1 MVVIGVTGNIGSG
14 KSTVCRFL
22 AELGAAVIDADEVAQ
37 ETYKPHS
44 QAWQEIIDTFGTE
57 VLHPNGEINRVKL
70 AQLVFSSPEALAQL
84 NEIVHPKAY
93 QLVKERIENYRRLG
107 TRVAALEATLLIE
120 ATWTTLVDEVW
131 LVIVSPDIALQ
142 RLTRYPEADRDQ
154 ILARLKSQTP
164 AEDKAKHADEIIRN
178 EGDFTGLREK
188 ITELWNKLD

>member
-1 MVVIGVTGNIGSG
+1 MVVIGITGNIGSG

-22 AELGAAVIDADEVAQ
+22 AELGAAVIDADEAAQ
-37 ETYKPHS
+37 ETYKPHN

-93 QLVKERIENYRRLG
+93 QLVKEKIESYRRLG
-107 TRVAALEATLLIE
+107 TKAVALEATLLIE

-131 LVIVSPDIALQ
+131 LVIASPEIALQ
-142 RLTRYPEADRDQ
+142 RLTRHPGADRNQ

-164 AEDKAKHADEIIRN
+164 AEDKAKHADEIIHN
-178 EGDFTGLREK
+178 EGDFTRLREK

>member
-14 KSTVCRFL
+14 KSTVCRLL
-22 AELGAAVIDADEVAQ
+22 AELGAAVIDADKVAQ

-57 VLHPNGEINRVKL
+57 VLQPNGEINRVKL

-93 QLVKERIENYRRLG
+93 QLVKEKIENYRRLG
-107 TRVAALEATLLIE
+107 TRVVALEATLLIE
-120 ATWTTLVDEVW
+120 ATWTTVVDKVW
-131 LVIVSPDIALQ
+131 LVIASPEIALQ
-142 RLTRYPEADRDQ
+142 RLTSYPEADRDQ
-154 ILARLKSQTP
+154 IVARLKSQTP

-178 EGDFTGLREK
+178 EGDLTRLREK
-188 ITELWNKLD
+188 ITALWNKLD

>member
-22 AELGAAVIDADEVAQ
+22 AELGAAVIDADEAAQ
-37 ETYKPHS
+37 ETYKPHN

-57 VLHPNGEINRVKL
+57 VLQPSKEINRVKL

-84 NEIVHPKAY
+84 NEIVHPEAH
-93 QLVKERIENYRRLG
+93 QLVKEKIESYRRLG
-107 TRVAALEATLLIE
+107 TKVVALEAILLIE

-131 LVIVSPDIALQ
+131 LVIASPEIALQ
-142 RLTRYPEADRDQ
+142 RLTRHPGADRDQ

-164 AEDKAKHADEIIRN
+164 AEDKAKHADEIIHN
-178 EGDFTGLREK
+178 EGDFTRLREK

>member
-22 AELGAAVIDADEVAQ
+22 AELGAAVIDADEAAQ
-37 ETYKPHS
+37 ETYKPHC

-57 VLHPNGEINRVKL
+57 VLQPNKEINRVKL

-93 QLVKERIENYRRLG
+93 QLVKEKIESYRRLG
-107 TRVAALEATLLIE
+107 TKAVVLEATLLIE
-120 ATWTTLVDEVW
+120 STWTTLVDEVW
-131 LVIVSPDIALQ
+131 LVMASPEIALQ
-142 RLTRYPEADRDQ
+142 RLTKHPGADRDQ

-164 AEDKAKHADEIIRN
+164 AEDKAKHADEIIHN
-178 EGDFTGLREK
+178 EGDLTGLREK

>member
-44 QAWQEIIDTFGTE
+44 QAWQEIINTLGTE
-57 VLHPNGEINRVKL
+57 MLQPNGEINRVRL
-70 AQLVFSSPEALAQL
+70 AQLVFSSREALAQL

-93 QLVKERIENYRRLG
+93 QLVKEKIENYRRLG
-107 TRVAALEATLLIE
+107 TRVVALEATLLIE

-131 LVIVSPDIALQ
+131 LVIASPDTVLQ
-142 RLTRYPEADRDQ
+142 RLTRHPETDRDQ
-154 ILARLKSQTP
+154 IVARLKSQTP

-178 EGDFTGLREK
+178 EGNLPRLREK

>member
-57 VLHPNGEINRVKL
+57 MLQPNGEINRVKL

-142 RLTRYPEADRDQ
+142 RLTRYPEADKDQ

>member
-57 VLHPNGEINRVKL
+57 MLQPNGEINRVKL

-107 TRVAALEATLLIE
+107 TRVVALEATLLIE

>member
-57 VLHPNGEINRVKL
+57 MLQPNGEINRVKL

>member
-57 VLHPNGEINRVKL
+57 MLQPNGEINRVKL

-120 ATWTTLVDEVW
+120 ATWTTLVDKVW

-164 AEDKAKHADEIIRN
+164 AEDKAKHADEIIHN
-178 EGDFTGLREK
+178 EGDFTKLREK

>member
-57 VLHPNGEINRVKL
+57 MLQPNGEINRVKL

-107 TRVAALEATLLIE
+107 TRAAALEATLLIE
-120 ATWTTLVDEVW
+120 ATWTTLVDKVW
-131 LVIVSPDIALQ
+131 LVIASPEIALQ

-178 EGDFTGLREK
+178 EGNLPKLREK

>member
-14 KSTVCRFL
+14 KSTVCRLL
-22 AELGAAVIDADEVAQ
+22 AELGAAVIDADKATQ

-44 QAWQEIIDTFGTE
+44 QAWQEIIDTFGIK
-57 VLHPNGEINRVKL
+57 VLQPNDEIDRVKL

-93 QLVKERIENYRRLG
+93 QLVKEKIESYRRLG
-107 TRVAALEATLLIE
+107 TKVVALEATLLIE

-131 LVIVSPDIALQ
+131 LVIASPEIALQ
-142 RLTRYPEADRDQ
+142 RLTRHPGADRDQ

-164 AEDKAKHADEIIRN
+164 AEDKAKHADEIIHN
-178 EGDFTGLREK
+178 EGDFTRLREK

>member
-1 MVVIGVTGNIGSG
+1 MVVIGITGNIGSG

-22 AELGAAVIDADEVAQ
+22 AELGAAVIDADEAAQ

-57 VLHPNGEINRVKL
+57 VLQPSKEINRVKL

-93 QLVKERIENYRRLG
+93 QLVKEKIESYRRLG
-107 TRVAALEATLLIE
+107 TKAVALEATLLIE

-131 LVIVSPDIALQ
+131 LVIASPEIALQ
-142 RLTRYPEADRDQ
+142 RLTRHPGADRDQ

-164 AEDKAKHADEIIRN
+164 AEDKAKHADEIIHN
-178 EGDFTGLREK
+178 EGDFTRLREK

>member
-57 VLHPNGEINRVKL
+57 MLQPNGEINRVKL

-120 ATWTTLVDEVW
+120 ATWTTLVDKVW

>member
-44 QAWQEIIDTFGTE
+44 QAWQEIIDSFGTE
-57 VLHPNGEINRVKL
+57 VLQPNGEINRVKL

-93 QLVKERIENYRRLG
+93 QLVKEKIENYRRLG
-107 TRVAALEATLLIE
+107 TRVVALEATLLIE

-131 LVIVSPDIALQ
+131 LVIASPDTALQ
-142 RLTRYPEADRDQ
+142 RLTRHPETDRDQ
-154 ILARLKSQTP
+154 IVARLKSQTP

-178 EGDFTGLREK
+178 EGNLTRLREK